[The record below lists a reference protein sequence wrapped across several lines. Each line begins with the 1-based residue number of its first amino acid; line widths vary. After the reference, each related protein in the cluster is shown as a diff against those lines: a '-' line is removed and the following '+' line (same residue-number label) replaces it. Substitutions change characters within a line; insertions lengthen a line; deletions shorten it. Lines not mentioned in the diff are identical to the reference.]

1 MLAPPGIVALE
12 TATLFAGIQQLKVT
26 VGQLHAVDV
35 QLKALPHGD
44 TVDLDNT
51 RQRRLGGGIV
61 VDENHARLRQSRLD
75 DMAHEQIQPQV
86 TVAGHGA
93 HIDVGAHQ

>member
-1 MLAPPGIVALE
+1 MLAPAGVVALE
-12 TATLFAGIQQLKVT
+12 TSTLFTGIQQLKIT

-44 TVDLDNT
+44 TIDLDNT

-61 VDENHARLRQSRLD
+61 IDENHARLHQPRLD
-75 DMAHEQIQPQV
+75 DMAHEQVQPQV
-86 TVAGHGA
+86 AVAGHGA
-93 HIDVGAHQ
+93 YIDMGAHQ